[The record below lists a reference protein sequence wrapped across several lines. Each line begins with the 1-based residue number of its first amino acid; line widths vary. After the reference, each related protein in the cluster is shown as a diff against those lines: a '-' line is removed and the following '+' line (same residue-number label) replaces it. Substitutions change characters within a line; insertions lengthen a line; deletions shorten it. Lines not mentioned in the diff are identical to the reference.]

1 MASATMTYNIVT
13 SESAEHGEAA
23 ERGWYQPGGW
33 HCQTPTEPIE
43 YDDIQDLAEC
53 AIYDG
58 FTVEEGADWL
68 VWGGG
73 SDDWTETEDGQQG
86 IETRHLHRGDDVS
99 DEDWAQVRAWVKA
112 GRVSTNTDLEV

>member
-1 MASATMTYNIVT
+1 MASATITYNIVT
-13 SESAEHGEAA
+13 AESAEHGEAA

-33 HCQTPTEPIE
+33 HFQNPTEPIQ
-43 YDDIQDLAEC
+43 YDDIRDLAEC

-68 VWGGG
+68 VWRGDNWGA
-73 SDDWTETEDGQQG
+73 ETEEGESG
-86 IETRHLHRGDDVS
+86 CETRHLHKGDDVS
-99 DEDWAQVRAWVKA
+99 DEDWTQVQAWVKA